1 VNHQPTE
8 EGWLTTYED
17 ISEQRS
23 AETMIAHLA
32 HHDGLTDLPNRLLF
46 HDSLE
51 SALTLVRRGHMV
63 ALHCLD
69 LDHFKVV
76 NDMLGHCV
84 GDRLL
89 QVVAERLRAGARET
103 DTVARLGGDEFAII
117 QVPINS
123 PADATSLANRLT
135 ELIKAPFEIDGHQ
148 VVIGT
153 CIGIAL
159 APDDGVS
166 ADHLTKYADL
176 ALHRAKADGSGS
188 VRLYD
193 ADLDAAMQARH
204 GLEMDLRQAL
214 RAGQFEL
221 FYQPQIEVR
230 TRRIAGCEAL
240 LRWRHPTRGL
250 VPPDQFI
257 PLAEDTGMIVPIGEW
272 VLRQACATA
281 AADWP
286 EDVRVAVNLSAV
298 QFRDNDMIELVSD
311 ALRESGLDA
320 SRLELEITET
330 VMLQDAA
337 AALATMH
344 RLRELGVQ
352 MAMDDFGT
360 GYSSLSYLR
369 RFPFDRIKID
379 QSFVRY
385 LGKEED
391 SSAIVRAVITLG
403 RDLGMAITAEG
414 VETRQQLDTLEDAG
428 CSEVQ
433 GYLFS
438 RPVPVGAVTEILRS
452 ASIIAN
458 GWPSYEAVPVVGAY
472 GGAMDGW
479 VAAVRGE
486 TAGE

>member
-1 VNHQPTE
+1 
-8 EGWLTTYED
+8 
-17 ISEQRS
+17 
-23 AETMIAHLA
+23 
-32 HHDGLTDLPNRLLF
+32 
-46 HDSLE
+46 
-51 SALTLVRRGHMV
+51 
-63 ALHCLD
+63 
-69 LDHFKVV
+69 
-76 NDMLGHCV
+76 
-84 GDRLL
+84 
-89 QVVAERLRAGARET
+89 
-103 DTVARLGGDEFAII
+103 
-117 QVPINS
+117 
-123 PADATSLANRLT
+123 
-135 ELIKAPFEIDGHQ
+135 
-148 VVIGT
+148 
-153 CIGIAL
+153 
-159 APDDGVS
+159 
-166 ADHLTKYADL
+166 
-176 ALHRAKADGSGS
+176 
-188 VRLYD
+188 
-193 ADLDAAMQARH
+193 
-204 GLEMDLRQAL
+204 
-214 RAGQFEL
+214 
-221 FYQPQIEVR
+221 
-230 TRRIAGCEAL
+230 
-240 LRWRHPTRGL
+240 L

-479 VAAVRGE
+479 VGAVRGE